1 MFTTAFDVFGASRA
15 LPRRSVFPVTDVPD
29 STAITV
35 CGTTPVRSVGFASLE
50 PGIAVET
57 GGLAMVRAGLP
68 EAAAG
73 LACPAANAMAVM
85 AVMAVTDAAAS
96 FFCRIHPVALID
108 FPFRRNFLLA

>member
-1 MFTTAFDVFGASRA
+1 
-15 LPRRSVFPVTDVPD
+15 
-29 STAITV
+29 
-35 CGTTPVRSVGFASLE
+35 
-50 PGIAVET
+50 
-57 GGLAMVRAGLP
+57 MVRAGLP

-73 LACPAANAMAVM
+73 LACPAANAM